1 MTTRLTSTITLA
13 LAALAFAASVTLA
26 VEPAAMPQVGTD
38 GKVRIHFEDVDLP
51 VFVNFISKI
60 TGRNFVFSEKIT
72 GTVTIISPE
81 PVTVEQ
87 AFAVFQSVLN
97 TRGLT
102 TIDDGVVARVVPLKE
117 ARNSGGPVIGRDP
130 GATGYATR
138 LIPLEYVGADEA
150 ATALQSLISRDGSLT
165 PYAATNTL
173 IVSDT
178 ITNLE
183 RIAAVVKAIDTPRH
197 EQTVEVIPLQHAD
210 ASTMAEQVTTILQEE
225 SFSRPVG
232 GGGGGK
238 EKGGPA
244 PEASKS
250 SRTGVRVVPD
260 SRTNSLIAMGTTL
273 ELKHVREL
281 VSGLDNPLRPGDAR
295 LHVYHARY
303 ADALQLAEVVGTM
316 VGSRQQRITAG
327 ASTQTKGGREEGP
340 ARSVAA
346 PTTGTAPGFEEEVVI
361 SADPATNSVLVNSSA
376 QDYRTIEAL
385 LTGLDVERPQVFVEC
400 IIAEVGLNKSEQLG
414 FEWQLGGQIGDVTVL
429 SRSNLASL
437 GAAFVNPASL
447 GGLILA
453 AASQETIEL
462 PDGTEIPA
470 QAALFTALAADQ
482 DIEILSAPT
491 LLTLD
496 NQKAEI
502 LVGENVPFITGQ
514 AADLAN
520 VQNVFTTVE
529 RQDVGIKLTVTPQV
543 AEGDVVVL
551 DIQQEVSRII
561 EKETLDA
568 NQVGP
573 TTSKRSA
580 NTVVSVADGRT
591 AVIGGLISN
600 AVTAHE
606 SKVPVLGDIPFIGR
620 LFRADGVSDEK
631 VNLIIFLTPHVIR
644 SRADLAKVST
654 ERQGKFEESLGTFN
668 EMPAD
673 KYRRRMNQGEP
684 TEQNNNPDN
693 LADPRKRFPDW
704 PKIDDGEF

>member
-1 MTTRLTSTITLA
+1 MRFRIPSTLA
-13 LAALAFAASVTLA
+13 AVLFAISVAA
-26 VEPAAMPQVGTD
+26 PAAHAVDPSVPQVGTD

-51 VFVNFISKI
+51 VFVNFISKL

-81 PVTVEQ
+81 PVTIEQ
-87 AFAVFQSVLN
+87 AYAVFQSVLN

-117 ARNSGGPVIGRDP
+117 ARNSGGPIIGRDP

-138 LIPLEYVGADEA
+138 LIPLEHVGAAEA
-150 ATALQSLISRDGSLT
+150 AEALQSLVSRDGSLI

-173 IVSDT
+173 IASDT
-178 ITNLE
+178 IVNLN
-183 RIAAVVKAIDTPRH
+183 RIAAVVSAIDTPRH
-197 EQTVEVIPLQHAD
+197 EQSVEVIPLQHAD
-210 ASTMAEQVTTILQEE
+210 ADTMAEQVTTILQEE
-225 SFSRPVG
+225 SFTPRAG
-232 GGGGGK
+232 TAK
-238 EKGGPA
+238 EKAAPA
-244 PEASKS
+244 EAKS
-250 SRTGVRVVPD
+250 GRTGVRVVPD
-260 SRTNSLIAMGTTL
+260 SRTNSLIVMGTEM
-273 ELKHVREL
+273 ELRHVREL
-281 VSGLDNPLRPGDAR
+281 IAGLDNPLRPGDAR

-316 VGSRQQRITAG
+316 VGGRQQRLAQ
-327 ASTQTKGGREEGP
+327 ASPAKGGKEEGP
-340 ARSVAA
+340 ARPVAA
-346 PTTGTAPGFEEEVVI
+346 PTAGTAPGFEEEVLI
-361 SADPATNSVLVNSSA
+361 SADASTNSVLVNSSI
-376 QDYRTIEAL
+376 QDYRTIESL
-385 LTGLDVERPQVFVEC
+385 LVGLDVERPQVFVEC
-400 IIAEVGLNKSEQLG
+400 IIAEVALNKSEQLG
-414 FEWQLGGQIGDVTVL
+414 FEWQVGGQVGDATL
-429 SRSNLASL
+429 LARSNLASL

-453 AASQETIEL
+453 AASNETIQL

-470 QAALFTALAADQ
+470 QAALFTALANDQ

-514 AADLAN
+514 GVDLAS

-529 RQDVGIKLTVTPQV
+529 REDVGIKLTVTPQV

-551 DIQQEVSRII
+551 DVEQEVSRVI
-561 EKETLDA
+561 EQEILDA
-568 NQVGP
+568 NSVGP

-580 NTVVSVADGRT
+580 STVVSVADGRT

-600 AVTAHE
+600 AVTARQ
-606 SKVPVLGDIPFIGR
+606 SKVPLLGDIPFLGR
-620 LFRADGVSDEK
+620 LFRADGVKDEK

-644 SRADLAKVST
+644 SRADLAGVSSQT
-654 ERQGKFEESLGTFN
+654 QDTFEKSLGTYN

-673 KYRRRMNQGEP
+673 KYRRRMK
-684 TEQNNNPDN
+684 EQESAQPSDNPDDI
-693 LADPRKRFPDW
+693 ADPRKRFPDW

>member
-1 MTTRLTSTITLA
+1 MIARLFTTTAAL
-13 LAALAFAASVTLA
+13 LAALCLAGGTARA
-26 VEPAAMPQVGTD
+26 VEPPAIPQVGTD

-81 PVTVEQ
+81 PVTIEQ

-138 LIPLEYVGADEA
+138 LIPLDYVGVEEA
-150 ATALQSLISRDGSLT
+150 AGALQALISRDGSLT

-178 ITNLE
+178 ITNLD
-183 RIAAVVKAIDTPRH
+183 RVAAVVKAIDTPRH
-197 EQTVEVIPLQHAD
+197 EQTVEVIPLLHAD
-210 ASTMAEQVTTILQEE
+210 SGTMAEQVTAILQQETATR
-225 SFSRPVG
+225 SAPA
-232 GGGGGK
+232 K
-238 EKGGPA
+238 EKGSQA
-244 PEASKS
+244 VETKS
-250 SRTGVRVVPD
+250 SRAGVRIVPD
-260 SRTNSLIAMGTTL
+260 ARTNSLIAMGTAL
-273 ELKHVREL
+273 DLKHVREL
-281 VSGLDNPLRPGDAR
+281 VSGLDNPLRAGDER

-316 VGSRQQRITAG
+316 VGSRQQRLTA
-327 ASTQTKGGREEGP
+327 AAPTKGGRDDAA

-361 SADPATNSVLVNSSA
+361 SADASTNSVLVNSSV
-376 QDYRTIEAL
+376 QDYRTIESL
-385 LTGLDVERPQVFVEC
+385 LIGLDVERPQVFVEC
-400 IIAEVGLNKSEQLG
+400 IIAEVALNKSEQLG
-414 FEWQLGGQIGDVTVL
+414 FEWQLGGDVGNATLL

-453 AASQETIEL
+453 AASDKTIEL

-470 QAALFTALAADQ
+470 QAALFTALANDQ

-496 NQKAEI
+496 NQKAQI

-514 AADLAN
+514 GVDISN
-520 VQNVFTTVE
+520 VENVFTTVE

-551 DIQQEVSRII
+551 DVEQEVSRVIDQPS
-561 EKETLDA
+561 LDA
-568 NQVGP
+568 NTVGP

-580 NTVVSVADGRT
+580 STVVSVADGRT

-600 AVTAHE
+600 AVTDNA
-606 SKVPVLGDIPFIGR
+606 SKVPILGDIPFIGR
-620 LFRADGVSDEK
+620 LFRANAVRDDK

-644 SRADLAKVST
+644 SRTDLANVSSQ
-654 ERQGKFEESLGTFN
+654 RQQKFEDSLGTYS

-673 KYRRRMNQGEP
+673 KYRRKMGDEEP
-684 TEQNNNPDN
+684 TNENDGHND
-693 LADPRKRFPDW
+693 ARKRFPGW

>member
-1 MTTRLTSTITLA
+1 MRPRFVTTLA
-13 LAALAFAASVTLA
+13 AASLAIAIGVPAARA
-26 VEPAAMPQVGTD
+26 VEPLAPAVGTD

-51 VFVNFISKI
+51 VFVNFISKL

-117 ARNSGGPVIGRDP
+117 ARNSGGPIIDRDP

-138 LIPLEYVGADEA
+138 LIPLDHISVEEA
-150 ATALQSLISRDGSLT
+150 AEALQSLISRDGSLV

-173 IVSDT
+173 IASDT
-178 ITNLE
+178 IVNLN
-183 RIAAVVKAIDTPRH
+183 RVAAVVEAIDTPRH
-197 EQTVEVIPLQHAD
+197 QQAVEVIPLDHAD
-210 ASTMAEQVTTILQEE
+210 ANTMVEQVSTILQEE
-225 SFSRPVG
+225 RTTRPTPA
-232 GGGGGK
+232 K
-238 EKGGPA
+238 EKGAPA
-244 PEASKS
+244 ESKS
-250 SRTGVRVVPD
+250 FRTGVRVVPD
-260 SRTNSLIAMGTTL
+260 SRTNSLIAMGTPA
-273 ELKHVREL
+273 ELKYVRDL
-281 VSGLDNPLRPGDAR
+281 VKGLDNPLRPGDAR

-316 VGSRQQRITAG
+316 VGSRQQRLAAALPTKPGKEPAASRALAG
-327 ASTQTKGGREEGP
+327 AMG
-340 ARSVAA
+340 
-346 PTTGTAPGFEEEVVI
+346 GTAPGFEEEVVI
-361 SADPATNSVLVNSSA
+361 SADPSTNSVLVNSSI
-376 QDYRTIEAL
+376 QDYRTIESL
-385 LTGLDVERPQVFVEC
+385 LIGLDVERPQVFVEC
-400 IIAEVGLNKSEQLG
+400 IIAEVALNKGEQLG
-414 FEWQLGGQIGDVTVL
+414 FEWQVGGDVGDATLL

-437 GAAFVNPASL
+437 GAAFINPASL

-453 AASQETIEL
+453 AASDETIEL
-462 PDGTEIPA
+462 PDGTEVPA
-470 QAALFTALAADQ
+470 QAALFTALANDQ

-514 AADLAN
+514 GVDISN
-520 VQNVFTTVE
+520 VENVFTTVE

-551 DIQQEVSRII
+551 DVEQEVSRVI
-561 EKETLDA
+561 EQEILDA
-568 NQVGP
+568 NTVGP

-580 NTVVSVADGRT
+580 STVVSVADGRT

-600 AVTAHE
+600 SVSARA
-606 SKVPVLGDIPFIGR
+606 SKVPILGDIPFLGR
-620 LFRADGVSDEK
+620 LFRADGVRDEK

-644 SRADLAKVST
+644 SRTDLANVSSQ
-654 ERQGKFEESLGTFN
+654 RQKQFENSLKTFN

-673 KYRRRMNQGEP
+673 KYRRRMTDQEP
-684 TEQNNNPDN
+684 TANPDDPN
-693 LADPRKRFPDW
+693 DPRERFPGW

>member
-1 MTTRLTSTITLA
+1 MRFRIPSTLA
-13 LAALAFAASVTLA
+13 AVLFAISVAAPAAHAIDASV
-26 VEPAAMPQVGTD
+26 PQVGTD

-51 VFVNFISKI
+51 VFVNFISKL

-87 AFAVFQSVLN
+87 AYAVFQSVLN

-117 ARNSGGPVIGRDP
+117 ARNSGGPIIGRDP

-138 LIPLEYVGADEA
+138 LIPLEHVGVAEA
-150 ATALQSLISRDGSLT
+150 AEALQALVSRDGSLI

-173 IVSDT
+173 IASDT
-178 ITNLE
+178 IVNLN
-183 RIAAVVKAIDTPRH
+183 RIAAVVTAIDTPRH
-197 EQTVEVIPLQHAD
+197 EQSVEVIPLQHANAD
-210 ASTMAEQVTTILQEE
+210 TMAEQVTTILQEE
-225 SFSRPVG
+225 TFSPRAG
-232 GGGGGK
+232 TAK
-238 EKGGPA
+238 EKGAPA
-244 PEASKS
+244 EAKS
-250 SRTGVRVVPD
+250 ARTGVRVVPD
-260 SRTNSLIAMGTTL
+260 SRTNSLIAMGTEM

-281 VSGLDNPLRPGDAR
+281 VAGLDNPLRPGDAR

-316 VGSRQQRITAG
+316 VGGRQQRLAQ
-327 ASTQTKGGREEGP
+327 APSAKGGKEEGP
-340 ARSVAA
+340 ARPLAA
-346 PTTGTAPGFEEEVVI
+346 PTAGTAPGFEEEVVI
-361 SADPATNSVLVNSSA
+361 SADASTNSVLVNASA
-376 QDYRTIEAL
+376 QDYGTIEAL
-385 LTGLDVERPQVFVEC
+385 LVGLDVERPQVFVEC
-400 IIAEVGLNKSEQLG
+400 IIAEVALNKSEQLG
-414 FEWQLGGQIGDVTVL
+414 FEWQVGGQVGNATLL

-453 AASQETIEL
+453 AASDETIQL

-470 QAALFTALAADQ
+470 QAALFTALANDQ

-514 AADLAN
+514 GVDLAS

-529 RQDVGIKLTVTPQV
+529 REDVGIKLTVTPQV

-551 DIQQEVSRII
+551 DVEQEVSRVI
-561 EKETLDA
+561 EQEILDA
-568 NQVGP
+568 NAVGP

-580 NTVVSVADGRT
+580 STVVSVADGRT

-600 AVTAHE
+600 AVTARQ
-606 SKVPVLGDIPFIGR
+606 SKVPLLGDIPFLGR
-620 LFRADGVSDEK
+620 LFRADGVKDEK

-644 SRADLAKVST
+644 SRTDLAGVSSQ
-654 ERQGKFEESLGTFN
+654 RQETFEKSLGTYN

-673 KYRRRMNQGEP
+673 KYRRRMTDGEP
-684 TEQNNNPDN
+684 TDGSDTQSD
-693 LADPRKRFPDW
+693 ARKRFPGW
-704 PKIDDGEF
+704 PKIDNGEF

>member
-1 MTTRLTSTITLA
+1 MRPRFVTTLA
-13 LAALAFAASVTLA
+13 AASLAIAIGVPAARA
-26 VEPAAMPQVGTD
+26 VEPLAPAVGTD

-51 VFVNFISKI
+51 VFVNFISKL

-81 PVTVEQ
+81 PVTIEQ

-117 ARNSGGPVIGRDP
+117 ARNSGGPIIDRDP

-138 LIPLEYVGADEA
+138 LIPLDHISVEEA
-150 ATALQSLISRDGSLT
+150 AEALQSLISRDGSLV

-173 IVSDT
+173 IASDT
-178 ITNLE
+178 IVNLN
-183 RIAAVVKAIDTPRH
+183 RVAAVVEAIDTPRH
-197 EQTVEVIPLQHAD
+197 QQAVEVIPLDHAD
-210 ASTMAEQVTTILQEE
+210 ANTMVEQVSTILQEE
-225 SFSRPVG
+225 RTTRAAPT
-232 GGGGGK
+232 K
-238 EKGGPA
+238 EKGAPA
-244 PEASKS
+244 ETKS
-250 SRTGVRVVPD
+250 FRAGVRVVPD
-260 SRTNSLIAMGTTL
+260 SRTNSLIAMGTPA
-273 ELKHVREL
+273 ELKYVRDL
-281 VSGLDNPLRPGDAR
+281 VKGLDNPLRPGDAR

-316 VGSRQQRITAG
+316 VGSRQQRLAAALPTKPGKEPTASRALAG
-327 ASTQTKGGREEGP
+327 AMG
-340 ARSVAA
+340 
-346 PTTGTAPGFEEEVVI
+346 GTAPGFEEEVVI
-361 SADPATNSVLVNSSA
+361 SADPSTNSVLVNSSI
-376 QDYRTIEAL
+376 QDYRTIESL
-385 LTGLDVERPQVFVEC
+385 LIGLDVERPQVFVEC
-400 IIAEVGLNKSEQLG
+400 IIAEVALNKGEQLG
-414 FEWQLGGQIGDVTVL
+414 FEWQVGGDVGDATIL

-437 GAAFVNPASL
+437 GAAFINPASL

-453 AASQETIEL
+453 AASDETIEL
-462 PDGTEIPA
+462 PDGTEVPA
-470 QAALFTALAADQ
+470 QAALFTALANDQ

-514 AADLAN
+514 GVDISN
-520 VQNVFTTVE
+520 VENVFTTVE

-551 DIQQEVSRII
+551 DVEQEVSRVI
-561 EKETLDA
+561 EQEILDA
-568 NQVGP
+568 NTVGP

-580 NTVVSVADGRT
+580 STVVSVADGRT

-600 AVTAHE
+600 SVAARA
-606 SKVPVLGDIPFIGR
+606 SKVPILGDIPFLGR
-620 LFRADGVSDEK
+620 LFRADGVRDEK

-644 SRADLAKVST
+644 SRTDLANVSSQ
-654 ERQGKFEESLGTFN
+654 RQKQFENSLRTFN

-673 KYRRRMNQGEP
+673 KYRRRMTDEEP
-684 TEQNNNPDN
+684 TANPDDPN
-693 LADPRKRFPDW
+693 DPRERFPGW
-704 PKIDDGEF
+704 PKIEDGEF

>member
-1 MTTRLTSTITLA
+1 MKSRFPIQIAASLLAITLA
-13 LAALAFAASVTLA
+13 APATHA
-26 VEPAAMPQVGTD
+26 VEPLAPAIGTD

-51 VFVNFISKI
+51 VFVNFISKL

-87 AFAVFQSVLN
+87 AYAVFQSVLN

-117 ARNSGGPVIGRDP
+117 ARTSGGPIIGRDP

-138 LIPLEYVGADEA
+138 LIPLEHIGVNEA
-150 ATALQSLISRDGSLT
+150 AEALQSLISRDGSII

-173 IVSDT
+173 IASDT
-178 ITNLE
+178 IMNLN
-183 RIAAVVKAIDTPRH
+183 RIAAVVDAIDTPRH
-197 EQTVEVIPLQHAD
+197 EQSVEVIPLEHAD
-210 ASTMAEQVTTILQEE
+210 ATTMAEQVTTILQEE
-225 SFSRPVG
+225 RFTRTGAAP
-232 GGGGGK
+232 K
-238 EKGGPA
+238 DKGAA
-244 PEASKS
+244 PETKS
-250 SRTGVRVVPD
+250 TRTGVRVVPD
-260 SRTNSLIAMGTTL
+260 SRTNSLIALGSAM

-281 VSGLDNPLRPGDAR
+281 VKGLDNPLRPGDAR
-295 LHVYHARY
+295 LHVYNARY

-316 VGSRQQRITAG
+316 VGSRQQRLATALPARTGRGEETASRALAG
-327 ASTQTKGGREEGP
+327 AMSG
-340 ARSVAA
+340 S
-346 PTTGTAPGFEEEVVI
+346 APGFEEEVVI
-361 SADPATNSVLVNSSA
+361 SADPSTNSVLVNSSA

-385 LTGLDVERPQVFVEC
+385 LIGLDVERPQVFVEC
-400 IIAEVGLNKSEQLG
+400 IIAEVALNKSEALG
-414 FEWQLGGQIGDVTVL
+414 FEWQVGGEVGDATIL

-453 AASQETIEL
+453 AASEETIEL

-470 QAALFTALAADQ
+470 QAALFTALANDQ

-514 AADLAN
+514 GVDISN
-520 VQNVFTTVE
+520 VENVFTTVE

-543 AEGDVVVL
+543 AEGDIVVL
-551 DIQQEVSRII
+551 DVQQEVSRVI
-561 EKETLDA
+561 EKAGLDA
-568 NQVGP
+568 NTVGP

-580 NTVVSVADGRT
+580 STVVSVADGRT

-600 AVTAHE
+600 AVSGRE
-606 SKVPVLGDIPFIGR
+606 SKVPLLGDIPFIGR
-620 LFRADGVSDEK
+620 LFRADGVTDEK

-644 SRADLAKVST
+644 SKTDLANVSSQ
-654 ERQGKFEESLGTFN
+654 RQDKFEGSLRTFN

-673 KYRRRMNQGEP
+673 RYRRRMSEQKNGEP
-684 TEQNNNPDN
+684 GDTPDDI
-693 LADPRKRFPDW
+693 ADPRKRFPDW

>member
-1 MTTRLTSTITLA
+1 MRSRFATTTAVA
-13 LAALAFAASVTLA
+13 LLVLAFAATPARA
-26 VEPAAMPQVGTD
+26 VEPASAPEVGTD
-38 GKVRIHFEDVDLP
+38 GRVRIHFEDVDLP
-51 VFVNFISKI
+51 VFVNFISKL

-81 PVTVEQ
+81 PVTIEQ
-87 AFAVFQSVLN
+87 AYAVFQSVLN

-102 TIDDGVVARVVPLKE
+102 TIDDGIVARVVPLKE
-117 ARNSGGPVIGRDP
+117 ARNSGGPIIGRDP

-138 LIPLEYVGADEA
+138 LIPLEYVGVEEA
-150 ATALQSLISRDGSLT
+150 AEALQALISRDGSII

-173 IVSDT
+173 IASDT
-178 ITNLE
+178 IVNLD

-197 EQTVEVIPLQHAD
+197 EQSVEVIPLQHAD
-210 ASTMAEQVTTILQEE
+210 ASTMAEQVTIILQEE
-225 SFSRPVG
+225 TFTRPAAA
-232 GGGGGK
+232 K
-238 EKGGPA
+238 EKGAPA
-244 PEASKS
+244 EAKS

-260 SRTNSLIAMGTTL
+260 SRTNSLIAMGTAL

-281 VSGLDNPLRPGDAR
+281 ISGLDNPLRPGDTR

-316 VGSRQQRITAG
+316 VGSRQQRLTA
-327 ASTQTKGGREEGP
+327 ATP
-340 ARSVAA
+340 AKAGKDDATPRSVAA

-361 SADPATNSVLVNSSA
+361 SADPSTNSVLVNSSI
-376 QDYRTIEAL
+376 QDYRTIESL
-385 LTGLDVERPQVFVEC
+385 LIGLDVERPQVFVEC
-400 IIAEVGLNKSEQLG
+400 IIAEVALNKSEQLG
-414 FEWQLGGQIGDVTVL
+414 FEWQLGGEVGDMTVL

-514 AADLAN
+514 GVDLSN
-520 VQNVFTTVE
+520 VENVFTTVE
-529 RQDVGIKLTVTPQV
+529 REDVGIKLTVTPQV
-543 AEGDVVVL
+543 AEGDVVLL
-551 DIQQEVSRII
+551 DVEQEVSRVI
-561 EKETLDA
+561 EQDILDA
-568 NQVGP
+568 NTVGP
-573 TTSKRSA
+573 TTSKRRAS
-580 NTVVSVADGRT
+580 TVVSVADGRT

-600 AVTAHE
+600 AVSARE
-606 SKVPVLGDIPFIGR
+606 SKVPLLGDIPFIGR

-644 SRADLAKVST
+644 SRADLANVSSQ
-654 ERQGKFEESLGTFN
+654 RQDKFEGSLRTFN

-673 KYRRRMNQGEP
+673 KYRRRMK
-684 TEQNNNPDN
+684 EQESAQPSDNPDDI
-693 LADPRKRFPDW
+693 ADPRKRFPDW

>member
-1 MTTRLTSTITLA
+1 MISRPFITPAAVLVA
-13 LAALAFAASVTLA
+13 LCLA
-26 VEPAAMPQVGTD
+26 VGTARAVDPPAMPQVGTD

-81 PVTVEQ
+81 PVTIEQ

-138 LIPLEYVGADEA
+138 LIPLDYVGVDEA
-150 ATALQSLISRDGSLT
+150 AGALQSLISRDGSLT

-178 ITNLE
+178 INNLD

-210 ASTMAEQVTTILQEE
+210 AGTMTEQVTTILQQETTTR
-225 SFSRPVG
+225 SGPA
-232 GGGGGK
+232 K
-238 EKGGPA
+238 EKGA
-244 PEASKS
+244 QAVETKS
-250 SRTGVRVVPD
+250 SRSGVRVVPD
-260 SRTNSLIAMGTTL
+260 SRTNSLIAMGTAL
-273 ELKHVREL
+273 ELKHIREL
-281 VSGLDNPLRPGDAR
+281 VAGLDNPLRAGDAR
-295 LHVYHARY
+295 LHVYRARF

-316 VGSRQQRITAG
+316 VGSRQQRITA
-327 ASTQTKGGREEGP
+327 AAAPARGGRDESGP
-340 ARSVAA
+340 RSVAA

-361 SADPATNSVLVNSSA
+361 SADASTNSVLVNSSV
-376 QDYRTIEAL
+376 QDYRTIESL
-385 LTGLDVERPQVFVEC
+385 LVGLDVERPQVFVEC
-400 IIAEVGLNKSEQLG
+400 IIAEVALNKSEQLG
-414 FEWQLGGQIGDVTVL
+414 FEWQLGGEVGNATIL

-453 AASQETIEL
+453 AASDKTIEL

-470 QAALFTALAADQ
+470 QAALFTALANDQ

-514 AADLAN
+514 GVDISN
-520 VQNVFTTVE
+520 VENVFTTVE

-551 DIQQEVSRII
+551 DVEQEVSRVIDQP
-561 EKETLDA
+561 TLDA
-568 NQVGP
+568 NTVGP

-580 NTVVSVADGRT
+580 STVVSVADGRT

-600 AVTAHE
+600 AVTANA
-606 SKVPVLGDIPFIGR
+606 SKVPILGDIPFIGR
-620 LFRADGVSDEK
+620 LFRADAVRDDK

-644 SRADLAKVST
+644 SRTDLANVSSQ
-654 ERQGKFEESLGTFN
+654 RQHKFENSLGTYN

-673 KYRRRMNQGEP
+673 KYRRKMGDEEP
-684 TEQNNNPDN
+684 TNGKESQND
-693 LADPRKRFPDW
+693 ARKRFPGW

>member
-1 MTTRLTSTITLA
+1 MKSRFAITTATV
-13 LAALAFAASVTLA
+13 LAALLLAAGTA
-26 VEPAAMPQVGTD
+26 RAAEPPSTPQVGTD

-60 TGRNFVFSEKIT
+60 TGRNFVFSEKIS

-81 PVTVEQ
+81 PVTVDQ

-117 ARNSGGPVIGRDP
+117 ARSSGGPVIGRDP

-138 LIPLEYVGADEA
+138 LITLDFVNVEEA
-150 ATALQSLISRDGSLT
+150 ATALQALISRDGSLT

-178 ITNLE
+178 ITNLD

-197 EQTVEVIPLQHAD
+197 EQSVEVIPLQHAD
-210 ASTMAEQVTTILQEE
+210 AGTMTEQVTTILQQET
-225 SFSRPVG
+225 FTRTAPA
-232 GGGGGK
+232 K
-238 EKGGPA
+238 EKGGA
-244 PEASKS
+244 AAESKS

-260 SRTNSLIAMGTTL
+260 SRTNSLIVMGTAL

-281 VSGLDNPLRPGDAR
+281 VAGLDNPLRPGDAR

-316 VGSRQQRITAG
+316 VGSRQQRITTVAP
-327 ASTQTKGGREEGP
+327 TKGGRDDGGP
-340 ARSVAA
+340 RSVAA

-361 SADPATNSVLVNSSA
+361 SADPLTNSVLVNSSA

-385 LTGLDVERPQVFVEC
+385 LIGLDLERPQVFVEC
-400 IIAEVGLNKSEQLG
+400 IIAEVALNKGEQLG
-414 FEWQLGGQIGDVTVL
+414 FEWQLGGDVGNATIL

-453 AASQETIEL
+453 AASDETIEL

-470 QAALFTALAADQ
+470 QAALFTALANDQ

-514 AADLAN
+514 GVDISN
-520 VQNVFTTVE
+520 VENVFTTVE

-543 AEGDVVVL
+543 AEGDIVVL
-551 DIQQEVSRII
+551 DVEQEVSRVI
-561 EKETLDA
+561 EQDILDA
-568 NQVGP
+568 NTVGP

-580 NTVVSVADGRT
+580 STVVSVADGRT

-600 AVTAHE
+600 SVAARA
-606 SKVPVLGDIPFIGR
+606 SKVPILGDIPFLGR
-620 LFRADGVSDEK
+620 LFRADGVRDEK

-644 SRADLAKVST
+644 SRTDLAKVSS
-654 ERQGKFEESLGTFN
+654 ERQEHFENSLRSYN

-673 KYRRRMNQGEP
+673 KYRRKMKDGEP
-684 TEQNNNPDN
+684 THDTENPND
-693 LADPRKRFPDW
+693 ARQRFPGW
-704 PKIDDGEF
+704 PKIDNGEF

>member
-1 MTTRLTSTITLA
+1 MRSRLAKTTAAAFLA
-13 LAALAFAASVTLA
+13 IMLATPGVRA
-26 VEPAAMPQVGTD
+26 VEPVAPAVGTD

-51 VFVNFISKI
+51 VFVNFISKL

-87 AFAVFQSVLN
+87 AYAVFQSVLN

-102 TIDDGVVARVVPLKE
+102 TIDDGIVARVVPLKE
-117 ARNSGGPVIGRDP
+117 ARNSGGPIIGRDP

-138 LIPLEYVGADEA
+138 LIPLDHISVEEA
-150 ATALQSLISRDGSLT
+150 AEALQTLISRDGSLT

-173 IVSDT
+173 IASDT
-178 ITNLE
+178 IVNLN
-183 RIAAVVKAIDTPRH
+183 RIAAVVSAIDTPRH
-197 EQTVEVIPLQHAD
+197 EQSVEVIPLEHAD
-210 ASTMAEQVTTILQEE
+210 ATTMAEHVTTILQEE
-225 SFSRPVG
+225 RFTRTAAT
-232 GGGGGK
+232 K
-238 EKGGPA
+238 DKAAPA
-244 PEASKS
+244 EAKS
-250 SRTGVRVVPD
+250 TRTGVRVVPD
-260 SRTNSLIAMGTTL
+260 SRTNSLIAMGTAI

-281 VSGLDNPLRPGDAR
+281 IKGLDNPLRSGDGR
-295 LHVYHARY
+295 LHVYNARY
-303 ADALQLAEVVGTM
+303 ADALQLADVVGTM
-316 VGSRQQRITAG
+316 VGSRQQRVAAAVPAKSGRDDTASRALAG
-327 ASTQTKGGREEGP
+327 AMS
-340 ARSVAA
+340 
-346 PTTGTAPGFEEEVVI
+346 GTAPGFEDEVVI
-361 SADPATNSVLVNSSA
+361 SADPSTNSVLVNASS
-376 QDYRTIEAL
+376 QDYRTIESL
-385 LTGLDVERPQVFVEC
+385 LIGLDVERPQVFVEA
-400 IIAEVGLNKSEQLG
+400 IIAEVALNKSEELG
-414 FEWQLGGQIGDVTVL
+414 FEWQLGGEVGDATIL

-453 AASQETIEL
+453 AASEETIEL

-470 QAALFTALAADQ
+470 QAALFTALANDQ

-514 AADLAN
+514 GVDISN
-520 VQNVFTTVE
+520 VENVFTTVE

-543 AEGDVVVL
+543 AEGDIVVL
-551 DIQQEVSRII
+551 DVQQEVSRVIDQDI
-561 EKETLDA
+561 LDA
-568 NQVGP
+568 NSVGP

-580 NTVVSVADGRT
+580 STVVSVADGRT

-600 AVTAHE
+600 AVYASE
-606 SKVPVLGDIPFIGR
+606 SKVPILGDIPFIGR
-620 LFRADGVSDEK
+620 LFRADGVTDEK

-644 SRADLAKVST
+644 SRADLANVST
-654 ERQGKFEESLGTFN
+654 QRQDKFEDSMRTFN

-673 KYRRRMNQGEP
+673 KYRRRMNEKESAEP
-684 TEQNNNPDN
+684 GGAEDDI
-693 LADPRKRFPDW
+693 ADPRKRFPDW

>member
-1 MTTRLTSTITLA
+1 MRPRFVTTLA
-13 LAALAFAASVTLA
+13 AASLAIAIGVPAARA
-26 VEPAAMPQVGTD
+26 VEPLAPAVGTD

-51 VFVNFISKI
+51 VFVNFISKL

-81 PVTVEQ
+81 PVTIEQ

-117 ARNSGGPVIGRDP
+117 ARNSGGPIIDRDP

-138 LIPLEYVGADEA
+138 LIPLDHISVEEA
-150 ATALQSLISRDGSLT
+150 AEALQSLISRDGSLV

-173 IVSDT
+173 IASDT
-178 ITNLE
+178 IVNLN
-183 RIAAVVKAIDTPRH
+183 RVAAVVEAIDTPRH
-197 EQTVEVIPLQHAD
+197 QQAVEVIPLDHAD
-210 ASTMAEQVTTILQEE
+210 ANTMVEQVSTILQEE
-225 SFSRPVG
+225 RTTRPTPA
-232 GGGGGK
+232 K
-238 EKGGPA
+238 EKGAPA
-244 PEASKS
+244 ESKS
-250 SRTGVRVVPD
+250 FRTGVRVVPD
-260 SRTNSLIAMGTTL
+260 SRTNSLIAMGTPA
-273 ELKHVREL
+273 ELKYVRDL
-281 VSGLDNPLRPGDAR
+281 VKGLDNPLRPGDAR

-316 VGSRQQRITAG
+316 VGSRQQRLAAALPTKPGKEPTASRALAG
-327 ASTQTKGGREEGP
+327 AMG
-340 ARSVAA
+340 
-346 PTTGTAPGFEEEVVI
+346 GTAPGFEEEVVI
-361 SADPATNSVLVNSSA
+361 SADPSTNSVLVNSSI
-376 QDYRTIEAL
+376 QDYRTIESL
-385 LTGLDVERPQVFVEC
+385 LIGLDVERPQVFVEC
-400 IIAEVGLNKSEQLG
+400 IIAEVALNKGEQLG
-414 FEWQLGGQIGDVTVL
+414 FEWQVGGDVGDATLL

-437 GAAFVNPASL
+437 GAAFINPASL

-453 AASQETIEL
+453 AASDETIEL
-462 PDGTEIPA
+462 PDGTEVPA
-470 QAALFTALAADQ
+470 QAALFTALANDQ

-514 AADLAN
+514 GVDISN
-520 VQNVFTTVE
+520 VENVFTTVE

-551 DIQQEVSRII
+551 DVEQEVSRVI
-561 EKETLDA
+561 EQEILDA
-568 NQVGP
+568 NTVGP

-580 NTVVSVADGRT
+580 STVVSVADGRT

-600 AVTAHE
+600 SVAARA
-606 SKVPVLGDIPFIGR
+606 SKVPILGDIPFLGR
-620 LFRADGVSDEK
+620 LFRADGVRDEK

-644 SRADLAKVST
+644 SRTDLANVSSQ
-654 ERQGKFEESLGTFN
+654 RQKQFENSLRTFN

-673 KYRRRMNQGEP
+673 KYRRRMTDEEP
-684 TEQNNNPDN
+684 TANPDDPN
-693 LADPRKRFPDW
+693 DPRERFPGW
-704 PKIDDGEF
+704 PKIEDGEF

>member
-1 MTTRLTSTITLA
+1 MRSRFATTTAAVLLA
-13 LAALAFAASVTLA
+13 LSVAGPAARA
-26 VEPAAMPQVGTD
+26 VEPPSAPQVGTD

-60 TGRNFVFSEKIT
+60 TGRNFVFSEKIA

-87 AFAVFQSVLN
+87 AYAVFQSVLN

-138 LIPLEYVGADEA
+138 LIPLEYVGVEEA
-150 ATALQSLISRDGSLT
+150 AAALQSLISRDGSLT
-165 PYAATNTL
+165 PYTATNTL

-197 EQTVEVIPLQHAD
+197 EQAVEVIPLQHAD

-225 SFSRPVG
+225 SVSRPA
-232 GGGGGK
+232 GGK
-238 EKGGPA
+238 EKGAPA
-244 PEASKS
+244 ETKS

-260 SRTNSLIAMGTTL
+260 SRTNSLIVMGSAL

-281 VSGLDNPLRPGDAR
+281 ITGLDNPLRPGDAR

-316 VGSRQQRITAG
+316 VGSRQQRITA
-327 ASTQTKGGREEGP
+327 AAPTRGGRDDASP
-340 ARSVAA
+340 RNIAA
-346 PTTGTAPGFEEEVVI
+346 PTTGTAPGFESEVVI
-361 SADPATNSVLVNSSA
+361 SADPSTNSVLVNSSA

-385 LTGLDVERPQVFVEC
+385 LVGLDVERPQVFVEC
-400 IIAEVGLNKSEQLG
+400 IIAEVALNKSEQLG
-414 FEWQLGGQIGDVTVL
+414 FEWQLGGDIGNATVL
-429 SRSNLASL
+429 ARSNLASL

-453 AASQETIEL
+453 AASQETIQL

-514 AADLAN
+514 GVDLSN

-551 DIQQEVSRII
+551 DVQQEVSRVIN
-561 EKETLDA
+561 KEILDA
-568 NQVGP
+568 NTVGP

-580 NTVVSVADGRT
+580 STVVSVADGRT

-600 AVTAHE
+600 AVSARE

-620 LFRADGVSDEK
+620 LFRADGVTDEK
-631 VNLIIFLTPHVIR
+631 VNLIIFLTPHVVR
-644 SRADLAKVST
+644 SRADLANVSSQ
-654 ERQGKFEESLGTFN
+654 RQGKFEESMRSFN

-673 KYRRRMNQGEP
+673 KYRRRLSESEP
-684 TEQNNNPDN
+684 TERSDNPAD